1 MSKDI
6 SLTTTPSELL
16 FSTTAAEKICTII
29 QQQEM
34 PFFRIK
40 IQGGGCMGFEFVF
53 GLDATQSSRDYCWE
67 QTTTASCFKFLIDQI
82 SYSYLKGAEIDFIDD
97 ANGQRFIVNSQ
108 HAQTC
113 SCNKSFSI
121 ESKNDNR

>member
-1 MSKDI
+1 MSQET
-6 SLTTTPSELL
+6 SLTTTPCELR
-16 FSTTAAEKICTII
+16 FSNTAAEKICIII
-29 QQQEM
+29 QQQTL

-53 GLDATQSSRDYCWE
+53 GLDGTQSTRDYCWE
-67 QTTTASCFKFLIDQI
+67 QNATTGRFKCLIDHI

-108 HAQTC
+108 YAQTC

-121 ESKNDNR
+121 ESQNDHR